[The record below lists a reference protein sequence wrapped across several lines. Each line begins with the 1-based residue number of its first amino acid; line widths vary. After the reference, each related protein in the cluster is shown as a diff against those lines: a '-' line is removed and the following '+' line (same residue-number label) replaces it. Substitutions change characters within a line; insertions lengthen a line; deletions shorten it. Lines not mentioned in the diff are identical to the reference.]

1 MNVLERNDIYFPEI
15 TTRLEEFLLRF
26 RARALL
32 RVAARASQMLKRKGV
47 SGFTKSQFSAFFSHI
62 NGTTP
67 ILRPHQDLKTVN
79 KKIAQ
84 SAISSQR
91 SR

>member
-26 RARALL
+26 CARVLL

-47 SGFTKSQFSAFFSHI
+47 SGFTKAQFSAFFSHI
-62 NGTTP
+62 IVDGGAVSP
-67 ILRPHQDLKTVN
+67 LC
-79 KKIAQ
+79 
-84 SAISSQR
+84 
-91 SR
+91 SRG